1 MKFSNDVTGVTFH
14 NAAKNCPE
22 NLCVSYAVFRTQHG
36 VTDRVTCGLKPA
48 GQYRQ
53 AYEHGKAIARALS
66 ENDAYIN

>member
-14 NAAKNCPE
+14 SQTKTCKE
-22 NLCVSYAVFRTQHG
+22 TLCVSYDVFRTQHG
-36 VTDRVTCGLKPA
+36 VTVRVTCGTKPA

-53 AYEHGKAIARALS
+53 AYEHGKSIAMALA